1 MGKTNKNIVFYG
13 GGHMSEGIIRGLIT
27 NGVIDPAQIA
37 VQELI
42 PDRCAYLNKTY
53 GVKASKDASE
63 EIKKADMVLVGVNP
77 PQVPIVNEALKP
89 VLNKNTILLSFA
101 CGVEIKLFEEQ
112 LGKDQKVVR
121 IVPNTLSRSGSGYSC
136 IKVNANLT
144 EEDKAFVETLVGGLG
159 KILYLEEA
167 KFNDFQAYGCTG
179 PLWVYKFAE
188 AMIDAGIYV
197 GFSRAQAKDLI
208 IENMLGA
215 AKELQ
220 LSGDSPTAKIEE
232 MTSPGGVTIEALRSL
247 QENGSYMTPTIA
259 SMAVAVKKCS
269 AVAEKKPENK

>member
-1 MGKTNKNIVFYG
+1 MGKINKNIVFYG
-13 GGHMSEGIIRGLIT
+13 GGHMSESIIRGLIA
-27 NGVIDPAQIA
+27 NEVIAPTQIA
-37 VQELI
+37 VQEII
-42 PDRCAYLNKTY
+42 PQRCEYLNKTY
-53 GVKASKDASE
+53 GITALQDASE
-63 EIKKADMVLVGVNP
+63 QIKKADMVLVGVNP
-77 PQVPIVNEALKP
+77 PQVPTVNLALKP
-89 VLNKNTILLSFA
+89 FLDPDTILLSFA

-112 LGKDQKVVR
+112 LGQKQKVVR
-121 IVPNTLSRSGSGYSC
+121 IVPNTLSRSGNGYSC
-136 IKVNANLT
+136 IHANDNLT
-144 EEDKAFVETLVGGLG
+144 EEDKAFVEELVGSLG

-197 GFSRAQAKDLI
+197 GFSRAQARELI

-220 LSGDSPTAKIEE
+220 ISGASPTAKIEE
-232 MTSPGGVTIEALRSL
+232 LTSPGGVTIEALRAL

-259 SMAVAVKKCS
+259 SMAEAVRKCS
-269 AVAEKKPENK
+269 AVAAKKPAK